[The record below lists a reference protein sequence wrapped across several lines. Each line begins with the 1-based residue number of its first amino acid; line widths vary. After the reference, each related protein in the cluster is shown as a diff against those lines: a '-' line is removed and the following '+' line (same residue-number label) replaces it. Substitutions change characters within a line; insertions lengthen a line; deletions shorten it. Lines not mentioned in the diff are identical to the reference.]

1 MPSLST
7 KTLLLVLFLGIL
19 SLSDAKLWIS
29 SPDALVKDK
38 RFNQVNGIDYV
49 VLTPQNKIT
58 YKRSFRG
65 NLILASPSDDACSSI
80 EAIPSYGDNAVYNP
94 IVVATWGECHYAQ
107 KVKSAEIAGAKM
119 LILVLRHDMPL
130 NHPSVRQL
138 PMTSNIE
145 VLAVSKKDGD
155 VLIQVLKEAKEKP
168 RTDPGSVI
176 ELAYSYDFE
185 KNVNYAKNGGKAII
199 DYWFT
204 SNDVTKMS
212 YEFLDDLKGV
222 LGDFGSSLV
231 FNPHYVVWDN
241 EAQGRGGYNTLD
253 QRCVSGGR
261 YCDPESEVENRLFGT
276 DAVLESLRQICL
288 RDLDKD
294 QSNTNNVWWKY
305 LNVFASECVDTDIT
319 VNGNCHE
326 KAFRQAIIPDSIV
339 ERVNVCMRDSF
350 GASNNEN
357 IASTFNDNSK
367 LKVELTA
374 KNELHVDHYPALYVN
389 KERYGGSFRNRAQ
402 LTDFICSHFNQD
414 MIPSICTTTI
424 NSDGQVVHTSTDTAV
439 YLAIIFGS
447 VVFMAIVLYCV
458 RRGVKRDVMF
468 RMNDEISHIVTQYKQ
483 FKDKSNSSNVDD
495 DL

>member
-29 SPDALVKDK
+29 SPDTLTKDT

-65 NLILASPSDDACSSI
+65 NLILASPRDDACDFV
-80 EAIPSYGDNAVYNP
+80 EAIPSYGEDAIYNP

-155 VLIQVLKEAKEKP
+155 VLIQILKEAKEKP
-168 RTDPGSVI
+168 KTDQGSVI

-185 KNVNYAKNGGKAII
+185 RNVNYAKTGGKAVI
-199 DYWFT
+199 DYWIT

-212 YEFLDDLKGV
+212 YDFLNDLQGV
-222 LGDFGSSLV
+222 LSDFGSSVV
-231 FNPHYVVWDN
+231 FKPHYVVWDN
-241 EAQGRGGYNTLD
+241 ESQGRGGYNTLD

-261 YCDPESEVENRLFGT
+261 YCDPESEVENRLFGA

-288 RDLDKD
+288 RDLDAD
-294 QSNTNNVWWKY
+294 QSNTNTVWWKY
-305 LNVFASECVDTDIT
+305 LSLFANECVDTDIS
-319 VNGNCHE
+319 VNANCHE
-326 KAFRQAIIPDSIV
+326 KAFRQAIIPQSIV
-339 ERVNVCMRDSF
+339 DSVNTCMRNSF
-350 GASNNEN
+350 GLPNNDN
-357 IASTFNDNSK
+357 LATTFNDNSK
-367 LKVELTA
+367 LKDELVA
-374 KNELHVDHYPALYVN
+374 KNQLHVDHYPALYVN
-389 KERYGGSFRNRAQ
+389 SERYAGSFRNRAM

-414 MIPSICTTTI
+414 VIPGICTASP
-424 NSDGQVVHTSTDTAV
+424 NSNATVVHTSTDTAV